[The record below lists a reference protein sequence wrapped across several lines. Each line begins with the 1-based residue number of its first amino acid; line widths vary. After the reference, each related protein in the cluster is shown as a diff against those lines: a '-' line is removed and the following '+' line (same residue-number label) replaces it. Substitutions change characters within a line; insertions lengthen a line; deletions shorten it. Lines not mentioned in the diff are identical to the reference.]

1 MTDKPV
7 SLDSQR
13 GMAAQKATEIR
24 RMLAEVEANEVGLR
38 VRQEE
43 LEAQLLAAP
52 ASTWQ
57 EASDKARYL
66 LKILAASPEG
76 GDPRRQKLIDA
87 VLEDFDRLADKSHS

>member
-7 SLDSQR
+7 SLDGQR

-38 VRQEE
+38 SRQEE

-52 ASTWQ
+52 ASTWP

-76 GDPRRQKLIDA
+76 RDPRRRKLIGA
-87 VLEDFDRLADKSHS
+87 VLKDFDRLIENTE